1 MSRIGALNNLSSV
14 SLQLLHGLSAATRG
28 VDESTLRLST
38 LKKIN
43 QSSDDPSGMA
53 FASRLQTELG
63 SIATVSSNVVR
74 AQSLI
79 STADTAASDIV
90 DKLTAA
96 RTLALEVAGGT
107 LSAADKL
114 AKQTELD
121 DLLGGIDRA
130 AQTEYDGQ
138 RLLDGT
144 SGFRTSSVN
153 TAQFL
158 DVDVISKQSTSDV
171 TVNVNVTTTAL
182 KGTKAYTG
190 GALASATTL
199 EVTGASGTTTLELA
213 SGATT
218 QEITDAFNSVSYLTG
233 VTATRIDA
241 NDVDFST
248 VDYGSA
254 ATITISPTT
263 GSFTTTGTGT
273 GRDAVATVNG
283 RSVTA
288 NGTAFSV
295 ATGQVSLQF
304 DVAAAA
310 SGALTAFTVSGN
322 GLEFQVSPNV
332 YDTARIGL
340 ANLTTAAL
348 GGTAGKVSS
357 LRSGQANAIDTGD
370 PVTAIQVIDQ
380 ALSEARSAQVRI
392 GSFSKY
398 TLDSA
403 ANLLNKQEE
412 QVSAAHSDL
421 MDVNIA
427 EESARL
433 TARKL
438 QQQSA
443 VQALQIF
450 QLGSDNMLSV
460 LQAIALRS

>member
-28 VDESTLRLST
+28 VDETTLRLST
-38 LKKIN
+38 LRKIN

-53 FASRLQTELG
+53 IASRLQTEL
-63 SIATVSSNVVR
+63 SSVAAVSSNVVR
-74 AQSLI
+74 AKSLI
-79 STADTAASDIV
+79 STADTAAADIV
-90 DKLTAA
+90 EKLGEA
-96 RTLALEVAGGT
+96 RKLALEVAGGT
-107 LSAADKL
+107 LSSADKL
-114 AKQTELD
+114 SKQTALD
-121 DLLGGIDRA
+121 DLLDGIDRA
-130 AQTEYDGQ
+130 AQTEYDSQ

-144 SGFRTSSVN
+144 SGFQLSGLN
-153 TAQFL
+153 AAQFL
-158 DVDVISKQSTSDV
+158 DVDVISKQVTSDV

-182 KGTKAYTG
+182 QGTKDYSG
-190 GALASATTL
+190 GVLGGATTL
-199 EVTGASGTTTLELA
+199 EVTGANGTAVLELE

-233 VTATRIDA
+233 VTATRVDATDID
-241 NDVDFST
+241 FTT

-254 ATITISPTT
+254 ATISITATT
-263 GSFTTTGTGT
+263 GTFTTTGTGT

-283 RSVTA
+283 RSFTA

-304 DVAAAA
+304 DIAAAA

-340 ANLTTAAL
+340 ANLTTASL

-357 LRSGQANAIDTGD
+357 LRSGQTNAIDTGD
-370 PVTAIQVIDQ
+370 ATTAIQVIDQ
-380 ALSEARSAQVRI
+380 ALSEARAAQVRI

-403 ANLLNKQEE
+403 ANLLDKQEE
-412 QVSAAHSDL
+412 QLSAAHSDL
-421 MDVNIA
+421 MDVNVA

-433 TARKL
+433 TARQL

-443 VQALQIF
+443 IQALQIF
-450 QLGSDNMLSV
+450 QLGSDNMLGM

>member
-28 VDESTLRLST
+28 VDDSTLRLST

-43 QSSDDPSGMA
+43 QSSDDPSGLA
-53 FASRLQTELG
+53 FASRLETELG

-74 AQSLI
+74 AKSLI
-79 STADTAASDIV
+79 NTADTAAADIV

-96 RTLALEVAGGT
+96 RTLALAVAGGT
-107 LSAADKL
+107 LSASDKL
-114 AKQTELD
+114 SKQSELD
-121 DLLGGIDRA
+121 DLLSGIDRA
-130 AQTEYDGQ
+130 AQTEFDGK

-190 GALASATTL
+190 GALGGATTL
-199 EVTGASGTTTLELA
+199 EVTGASGTATLELA

-218 QEITDAFNSVSYLTG
+218 QEITDAFNGVSYLTG
-233 VTATRIDA
+233 VKATRIDA
-241 NDVDFST
+241 NEVDFST

-254 ATITISPTT
+254 AKITITPIT

-340 ANLTTAAL
+340 ANFTTASL

-403 ANLLNKQEE
+403 ANLLDKQAEK
-412 QVSAAHSDL
+412 VSAAHSDL

-450 QLGSDNMLSV
+450 QLGSDNLLST